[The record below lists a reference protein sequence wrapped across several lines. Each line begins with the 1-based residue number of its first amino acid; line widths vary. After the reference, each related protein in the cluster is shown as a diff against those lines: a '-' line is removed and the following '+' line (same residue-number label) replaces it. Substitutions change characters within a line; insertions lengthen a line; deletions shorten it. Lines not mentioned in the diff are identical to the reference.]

1 MHKMFTKIFQRKNKL
16 ESKEKIE
23 LFRKLIIEIDIKKY
37 DQKEYA
43 KIVNLI
49 FQDVFRI

>member
-1 MHKMFTKIFQRKNKL
+1 MFTKIFQRKNKL
-16 ESKEKIE
+16 ESNEKIE
-23 LFRKLIIEIDIKKY
+23 LFKKLIMEIDIKKY

-49 FQDVFRI
+49 FQDIYRIE